1 MFILNNKPLSPDVA
15 FTHNGIQY
23 PANWL
28 RLASPSERAAIGIT
42 EVADPPTYDQRFY
55 WGPNNPKDLD
65 QLKTLWKQEQK
76 TSAGQI
82 LNQTDWAVIRSI
94 ENPGKPVST
103 TLKNYRA
110 SIRTTSD
117 SREAA
122 IDAATTV
129 EELIEAINTLPSWP
143 TL

>member
-1 MFILNNKPLSPDVA
+1 MFILDGKPLSADVA
-15 FTHNGIQY
+15 FTTGGVQY

-28 RLASPSERAAIGIT
+28 RLASPEEREAIGIT
-42 EVADPPTYDQRFY
+42 EVPDPPYYDQRFY
-55 WGPNNPKDLD
+55 WGPDLPKDLD
-65 QLKTLWKQEQK
+65 QLKTQWKQEQK
-76 TSAGQI
+76 TAAGQ
-82 LNQTDWAVIRSI
+82 LLSQTDWAVIRSI

-117 SREAA
+117 QREAA
-122 IDAATTV
+122 IDASLTV
-129 EELIEAINTLPSWP
+129 EELVVVLNNLPNWP